1 MPGDGALAA
10 AGGEHAGPLRL
21 VLRRRHRQAR
31 ADDVNISRKCVF
43 NKYLWLVIAS
53 MCKMLFIL
61 PHAHK
66 SIFFVAQN
74 FQQTTKVD

>member
-10 AGGEHAGPLRL
+10 AGGEHAGPLGL
-21 VLRRRHRQAR
+21 VLRRRHRQAG

-53 MCKMLFIL
+53 M
-61 PHAHK
+61 
-66 SIFFVAQN
+66 
-74 FQQTTKVD
+74 

>member
-10 AGGEHAGPLRL
+10 AGGEHAGPLGL

-43 NKYLWLVIAS
+43 NKYLW
-53 MCKMLFIL
+53 F
-61 PHAHK
+61 HFHWF
-66 SIFFVAQN
+66 SIQ
-74 FQQTTKVD
+74 